1 MYRIMNIDC
10 VSYNSMTDT
19 MAIYLLYGDE
29 NMFNELE
36 KYTAKPQLY
45 APSTNKF
52 WDDEHISKGML
63 EAHLNPSWDA
73 ATRKSE
79 FLDESVKWISK
90 IAPPPQYK
98 FLLDLGCGPG
108 LYAERFN
115 SAGFS
120 VTGVDFSKRSIA
132 YAMEQALLN
141 KSSIDYHYKN
151 YLTIDY
157 AEKFD
162 VITLIYC
169 DYAAL
174 SNTDRLT
181 LLRKVY
187 LALKPNGKFIFDV
200 FTPQMR
206 KHESRSWYYCEEG
219 GFLCDKPHI
228 CLESVYQYNDED
240 NTELRQSI
248 VITEETVNCY
258 NIWDHFFTK
267 EALLS
272 EIQTTGFSTYEFY
285 GDIAG
290 KEFSDTGETI
300 CGVFTK

>member
-1 MYRIMNIDC
+1 
-10 VSYNSMTDT
+10 
-19 MAIYLLYGDE
+19 
-29 NMFNELE
+29 MFNELK
-36 KYTAKPQLY
+36 KYTTKPKLY
-45 APSTNKF
+45 TPSTNKF

-63 EAHLNPSWDA
+63 EAHLNPNWDA
-73 ATRKSE
+73 ATRKPE
-79 FLDESVKWISK
+79 FLDKSVNWISK
-90 IAPPPQYK
+90 IAPTSQYK

-115 SAGFS
+115 SAGYS

-132 YAMEQALLN
+132 YAKEQTLLN
-141 KSSIDYHYKN
+141 KSNIEYHYQN

-157 AEKFD
+157 IEQFD

-174 SNTDRLT
+174 SITDRLI

-187 LALKPNGKFIFDV
+187 QALKPNGKFIFDV
-200 FTPQMR
+200 FTPLMR
-206 KHESRSWYYCEEG
+206 KDESRSWQYYEEG
-219 GFLCDKPHI
+219 GFWSEKPHI
-228 CLESVYQYNDED
+228 CLESVYQYDDED
-240 NTELRQSI
+240 NIELRQFI
-248 VITEETVNCY
+248 VQTEETINCY
-258 NIWDHFFTK
+258 NIWDRFFTK

-272 EIQTTGFSTYEFY
+272 EIQTAGFNAFEFY

>member
-1 MYRIMNIDC
+1 
-10 VSYNSMTDT
+10 
-19 MAIYLLYGDE
+19 
-29 NMFNELE
+29 MFNELK
-36 KYTAKPQLY
+36 KYTTKPKLY

-63 EAHLNPSWDA
+63 AAHLNPNWDA
-73 ATRKSE
+73 ATRKPE
-79 FLDESVKWISK
+79 FLDKSVNWISE
-90 IAPPPQYK
+90 IAPSSQYK
-98 FLLDLGCGPG
+98 LLLDLGCGPG

-115 SAGFS
+115 SAGYS

-132 YAMEQALLN
+132 YAKEQTLLN
-141 KSSIDYHYKN
+141 KSTIEYHYQN

-157 AEKFD
+157 IEQFD

-174 SNTDRLT
+174 SITDRLI

-187 LALKPNGKFIFDV
+187 QALKPNGKFIFDV
-200 FTPQMR
+200 FTPLM
-206 KHESRSWYYCEEG
+206 KKKESRSWEYYKES
-219 GFLCDKPHI
+219 GFFSEKPHI
-228 CLESVYQYNDED
+228 CLESVYHYDDED

-248 VITEETVNCY
+248 VITEEAVNCY

-272 EIQTTGFSTYEFY
+272 EIQTAGFGTFEFY

-290 KEFSDTGETI
+290 KEFSDSGETI
-300 CGVFTK
+300 CGVITK

>member
-1 MYRIMNIDC
+1 
-10 VSYNSMTDT
+10 
-19 MAIYLLYGDE
+19 
-29 NMFNELE
+29 MFNELK
-36 KYTAKPQLY
+36 KYTTKPKLY

-63 EAHLNPSWDA
+63 AAHLNPNWDA
-73 ATRKSE
+73 ATRKPE
-79 FLDESVKWISK
+79 FLDKSVDWISE
-90 IAPPPQYK
+90 IAPSCQYK
-98 FLLDLGCGPG
+98 LLLDLGCGPG

-115 SAGFS
+115 SAGYS

-132 YAMEQALLN
+132 YAKEQTLLN
-141 KSSIDYHYKN
+141 KSTIEYHYQN

-157 AEKFD
+157 IEQFD

-174 SNTDRLT
+174 SITDRLI

-187 LALKPNGKFIFDV
+187 EALKPNGKFIFDV
-200 FTPQMR
+200 FTPLMR
-206 KHESRSWYYCEEG
+206 KKESHSWKYYKES
-219 GFLCDKPHI
+219 GFFSEKPHI
-228 CLESVYQYNDED
+228 CLESVYHYDDED

-248 VITEETVNCY
+248 VITEEAVNCY

-272 EIQTTGFSTYEFY
+272 EIQTAGFNTFEFY

-290 KEFSDTGETI
+290 KEFSDSGETI
-300 CGVFTK
+300 CGVLTK

>member
-1 MYRIMNIDC
+1 
-10 VSYNSMTDT
+10 
-19 MAIYLLYGDE
+19 
-29 NMFNELE
+29 MFNELK
-36 KYTAKPQLY
+36 KYITKPKLY
-45 APSTNKF
+45 VPSTNEF
-52 WDDEHISKGML
+52 WDDEHISKGLL
-63 EAHLNPSWDA
+63 EAHLNPNWDA
-73 ATRKSE
+73 ATRKPE
-79 FLDESVKWISK
+79 FLDKSVNWISK
-90 IAPPPQYK
+90 IAPSSQYR

-115 SAGFS
+115 SAGYS

-132 YAMEQALLN
+132 YAKEQALFN
-141 KSSIDYHYKN
+141 KSNIEYHYQN

-157 AEKFD
+157 IEQFD

-174 SNTDRLT
+174 SITDRLI

-187 LALKPNGKFIFDV
+187 QALKPNGKFIFDV
-200 FTPQMR
+200 FTPLMR
-206 KHESRSWYYCEEG
+206 KEESNSWQYYKES
-219 GFLCDKPHI
+219 GFWSKKPHI
-228 CLESVYQYNDED
+228 CFESVYQYDDDD

-248 VITEETVNCY
+248 VLTEETVNCY

-272 EIQTTGFSTYEFY
+272 EIQIAGFNTLEFY

>member
-1 MYRIMNIDC
+1 
-10 VSYNSMTDT
+10 
-19 MAIYLLYGDE
+19 
-29 NMFNELE
+29 MFNELK
-36 KYTAKPQLY
+36 KYTTKPKLY
-45 APSTNKF
+45 APSTKVF
-52 WDDEHISKGML
+52 WDDEHISKGLL
-63 EAHLNPSWDA
+63 EAHLNPNWEA
-73 ATRKSE
+73 ATRKPE
-79 FLDESVKWISK
+79 FLDKSVDWISK
-90 IAPPPQYK
+90 IAPASKYK

-115 SAGFS
+115 SAGYS

-132 YAMEQALLN
+132 YAKEQTLLN
-141 KSSIDYHYKN
+141 KSNIQYHYQN

-157 AEKFD
+157 IDQFD

-174 SNTDRLT
+174 SITDRLT

-187 LALKPNGKFIFDV
+187 KALRPKGKFIFDV
-200 FTPQMR
+200 FTPLMR
-206 KHESRSWYYCEEG
+206 KDESRSWQYCETS
-219 GFLCDKPHI
+219 GFWSEKPHI
-228 CLESVYQYNDED
+228 CLESVYQYDDDD
-240 NTELRQSI
+240 NTELRQTI
-248 VITEETVNCY
+248 VLTDETINCY

-272 EIQTTGFSTYEFY
+272 EIQTAGFNTFEFY

-290 KEFSDTGETI
+290 KEFSDTGQTI

>member
-1 MYRIMNIDC
+1 
-10 VSYNSMTDT
+10 
-19 MAIYLLYGDE
+19 
-29 NMFNELE
+29 MFNELK
-36 KYTAKPQLY
+36 KYTTKPKLY
-45 APSTNKF
+45 APSTNTF
-52 WDDEHISKGML
+52 WDDEHISKGLL
-63 EAHLNPSWDA
+63 EAHLNPNWEA
-73 ATRKSE
+73 ASRKPE
-79 FLDESVKWISK
+79 FLDISVNWISK
-90 IAPPPQYK
+90 IAPSSRYK

-108 LYAERFN
+108 LYAERFS
-115 SAGFS
+115 SAGYS

-132 YAMEQALLN
+132 YAKEQTLLN
-141 KSSIDYHYKN
+141 KSNVDYHYQN

-157 AEKFD
+157 KEQFD

-174 SNTDRLT
+174 SIADRLT

-187 LALKPNGKFIFDV
+187 QALKPKGKFIFDV
-200 FTPQMR
+200 FTPLMR
-206 KHESRSWYYCEEG
+206 KNETCSWGYHEEG
-219 GFLCDKPHI
+219 GFYSEKPHI
-228 CLESVYQYNDED
+228 CLESVYQYDDKD

-248 VITEETVNCY
+248 VINEDTINCY

-267 EALLS
+267 EALIS
-272 EIQTTGFSTYEFY
+272 EVQPAGFKSYEFY